1 MAGDFK
7 KGPNAVHPETASA
20 VGSRNSLNR
29 DGRDEYVESRLIVD
43 EEVDKL
49 MNHIQSKLPPE
60 VLQDLQ
66 VMGNIKSNLHTY
78 YNSSFQNM
86 LNRYLTTAEDELA
99 KKVRDMI
106 DKEENQTLNRYT
118 PREVAAL
125 VNQIGGPEVFNTG
138 EVEKS
143 VVNIMGHLQGHVQRG
158 TYEFESMTN
167 GLLLQHTDVGSF
179 IRGDNAY
186 AVVKCTF
193 RNNYKKPEEV
203 FDIKLAINVL
213 DSEMISPIISHQ
225 KMTLDVIK
233 DVVSGQLTAL
243 IDKEIEEINQQLQL
257 EGRPELSAN
266 EMIFEKI
273 KAIENYTEDDESENS
288 KRYQLLP
295 KYFMDR
301 LKGMTAEAE
310 KTEHD
315 PLKVR
320 ESIQRL
326 LDHNHLRTRGW
337 NTAVNSITAILD
349 TSRMGYQFAQN
360 FKHARQLQ
368 IREYEETDS
377 TLLPDE
383 RYTINLKYYDARQI
397 REEKVAYSAQVS
409 EFQRE
414 IMRLWDVV
422 EAIYKEEKAKQGW
435 KDWQDLMGETLDRNK
450 RKPRR
455 GWFSPPSEEAP
466 AEEGAKRVWNE
477 ITFVQR
483 PLTTLEEMNQTY
495 ETLVSEFKERFI
507 IVRRR
512 LNDVFELRFPDH
524 RTLVEERLN
533 FLEAQFMEFM
543 GRVNPYHV
551 QPGLLLEVSITT
563 IRRLR
568 ATVKGMSNVLN
579 EYLSGISKGFSD
591 RAMKE
596 PGHRRSNVTEGLG
609 DFTTAGAEH

>member
-257 EGRPELSAN
+257 EGRPELSPN

-414 IMRLWDVV
+414 VMRLWDVV

-455 GWFSPPSEEAP
+455 GWFSPASEEAP

-495 ETLVSEFKERFI
+495 EMLVTEFKERFI
-507 IVRRR
+507 VVRRR
-512 LNDVFELRFPDH
+512 LDEVFELRFPDH

-533 FLEAQFMEFM
+533 FLESQFMEFM

>member
-1 MAGDFK
+1 
-7 KGPNAVHPETASA
+7 
-20 VGSRNSLNR
+20 
-29 DGRDEYVESRLIVD
+29 
-43 EEVDKL
+43 
-49 MNHIQSKLPPE
+49 
-60 VLQDLQ
+60 
-66 VMGNIKSNLHTY
+66 
-78 YNSSFQNM
+78 
-86 LNRYLTTAEDELA
+86 
-99 KKVRDMI
+99 
-106 DKEENQTLNRYT
+106 
-118 PREVAAL
+118 
-125 VNQIGGPEVFNTG
+125 
-138 EVEKS
+138 
-143 VVNIMGHLQGHVQRG
+143 
-158 TYEFESMTN
+158 
-167 GLLLQHTDVGSF
+167 
-179 IRGDNAY
+179 
-186 AVVKCTF
+186 VKCTF

-257 EGRPELSAN
+257 EGRPELSPN

-455 GWFSPPSEEAP
+455 GWFSPASEEAP

-495 ETLVSEFKERFI
+495 EMLVTEFKERFI
-507 IVRRR
+507 VVRRR

-533 FLEAQFMEFM
+533 FLESQFMEFM

>member
-1 MAGDFK
+1 
-7 KGPNAVHPETASA
+7 
-20 VGSRNSLNR
+20 
-29 DGRDEYVESRLIVD
+29 
-43 EEVDKL
+43 
-49 MNHIQSKLPPE
+49 
-60 VLQDLQ
+60 
-66 VMGNIKSNLHTY
+66 
-78 YNSSFQNM
+78 
-86 LNRYLTTAEDELA
+86 
-99 KKVRDMI
+99 
-106 DKEENQTLNRYT
+106 
-118 PREVAAL
+118 
-125 VNQIGGPEVFNTG
+125 
-138 EVEKS
+138 
-143 VVNIMGHLQGHVQRG
+143 
-158 TYEFESMTN
+158 
-167 GLLLQHTDVGSF
+167 
-179 IRGDNAY
+179 
-186 AVVKCTF
+186 
-193 RNNYKKPEEV
+193 
-203 FDIKLAINVL
+203 
-213 DSEMISPIISHQ
+213 
-225 KMTLDVIK
+225 
-233 DVVSGQLTAL
+233 
-243 IDKEIEEINQQLQL
+243 
-257 EGRPELSAN
+257 
-266 EMIFEKI
+266 
-273 KAIENYTEDDESENS
+273 
-288 KRYQLLP
+288 
-295 KYFMDR
+295 
-301 LKGMTAEAE
+301 
-310 KTEHD
+310 
-315 PLKVR
+315 
-320 ESIQRL
+320 
-326 LDHNHLRTRGW
+326 
-337 NTAVNSITAILD
+337 
-349 TSRMGYQFAQN
+349 
-360 FKHARQLQ
+360 
-368 IREYEETDS
+368 
-377 TLLPDE
+377 LPDE

-455 GWFSPPSEEAP
+455 GWFSPASEEAP

>member
-1 MAGDFK
+1 MAGEFK

-43 EEVDKL
+43 EEVDKII
-49 MNHIQSKLPPE
+49 NHIQSKLPPE
-60 VLQDLQ
+60 VLADLTI
-66 VMGNIKSNLHTY
+66 MGNIKSYLHSY
-78 YNSSFQNM
+78 YNASYQNM

-106 DKEENQTLNRYT
+106 DKDENQTLNRYT

-125 VNQIGGPEVFNTG
+125 VNQIGGPELFNTG

-143 VVNIMGHLQGHVQRG
+143 IVNIMGHLQGHVQRG
-158 TYEFESMTN
+158 TFEFESATN

-203 FDIKLAINVL
+203 YDVKLAINVL
-213 DSEMISPIISHQ
+213 DSELISPIISHQ
-225 KMTLDVIK
+225 KMTMDLIK
-233 DVVSGQLTAL
+233 DVVSSQLTHL

-257 EGRPELSAN
+257 EGRPELSHS
-266 EMIFEKI
+266 EVIFEKI
-273 KAIENYTEDDESENS
+273 KAVENYTEDDESESS

-301 LKGMTAEAE
+301 LKGMTAEADKAE
-310 KTEHD
+310 QD
-315 PLKVR
+315 PLRVR
-320 ESIQRL
+320 ESMQRL
-326 LDHNHLRTRGW
+326 LDANHIRTRGW

-368 IREYEETDS
+368 IREYEETDIN
-377 TLLPDE
+377 LLPDE

-397 REEKVAYSAQVS
+397 REEKVAYSAQVT

-414 IMRLWDVV
+414 IMRLWDVI
-422 EAIYKEEKAKQGW
+422 EAIYKEEKSKQGW
-435 KDWQDLMGETLDRNK
+435 KDWQDLMGQTLERG
-450 RKPRR
+450 KPKARR
-455 GWFSPPSEEAP
+455 GWFSPPGEGAAAEEAS
-466 AEEGAKRVWNE
+466 KRAWNE
-477 ITFVQR
+477 MTFVQR
-483 PLTTLEEMNQTY
+483 QLTTLEEMNQTY
-495 ETLVSEFKERFI
+495 EMMVNEFKERFLAA
-507 IVRRR
+507 RQR
-512 LNDVFELRFPDH
+512 LNDIFELRFPPH
-524 RTLVEERLN
+524 RTMVEERLN

-543 GRVNPYHV
+543 SRVNPYHV
-551 QPGLLLEVSITT
+551 QPGLLLEVGITT

-591 RAMKE
+591 RSAKGAM
-596 PGHRRSNVTEGLG
+596 HRRSNVTEGIG
-609 DFTTAGAEH
+609 DFEQRPAEH